1 MYAHQFGDGQRQR
14 TLAEFRT
21 MTIKPYPVNVFR
33 AGSWFEVLSDALL
46 PGDLVSI
53 GA

>member
-1 MYAHQFGDGQRQR
+1 
-14 TLAEFRT
+14 
-21 MTIKPYPVNVFR
+21 MTIKPYPINVYR

-53 GA
+53 GSANEADVSMR